1 MVNMLSGKQKC
12 SLKLS
17 ELSSSS
23 SSFYFANVKHR
34 QQQVTDAI
42 VAGQQGS
49 ELH

>member
-1 MVNMLSGKQKC
+1 MLLVCKFTILIIIIIIILFCQRK
-12 SLKLS
+12 
-17 ELSSSS
+17 
-23 SSFYFANVKHR
+23 AR

>member
-1 MVNMLSGKQKC
+1 MKDVFNRRPKVIVI
-12 SLKLS
+12 
-17 ELSSSS
+17 

>member
-1 MVNMLSGKQKC
+1 VCAADRSIIIIIIIIIL
-12 SLKLS
+12 
-17 ELSSSS
+17 
-23 SSFYFANVKHR
+23 FANVKHR